1 MDNFFKNR
9 GLIVIK
15 IRLKE
20 TLLQEKQTQYVVY
33 ITLLTEPDTRI
44 YGEIYTKIRAIPGVT
59 IVKASKDSEEN
70 SVGTKMFFL
79 KIKFLCDNY
88 LTGIYI
94 STLKQSILKLTDSNG
109 NGITAVQVNTAP
121 VNLKTL
127 RG

>member
-1 MDNFFKNR
+1 M
-9 GLIVIK
+9 IK

>member
-1 MDNFFKNR
+1 LDNFFKNR